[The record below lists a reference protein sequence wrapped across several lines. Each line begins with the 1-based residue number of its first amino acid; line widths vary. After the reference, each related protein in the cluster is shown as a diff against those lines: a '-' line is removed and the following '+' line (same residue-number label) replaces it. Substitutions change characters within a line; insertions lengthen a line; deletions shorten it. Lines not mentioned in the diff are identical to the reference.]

1 MFKTIQNALK
11 TPEVR
16 KKLIYTLILIVIF
29 RLGCFITVPGVDAVA
44 LNDIMNAQS
53 GADGISGLINII
65 SGGAFSRFSIFA
77 MSISPY
83 ITASIV
89 IQLLAMIIPSLEK
102 ALKEGGEEG
111 KAKINRYTKLLTIVL
126 ALVEGFG
133 IYISYSNSGIFIN
146 PSFLTGALVVISL
159 VAGTALLMWLGEQI
173 TSKGI
178 GNGISIIIFI
188 GIISGLV
195 PTVIDIIGGI
205 FEGGAFST
213 IAFLIALGLLIG
225 AIILVA
231 GVVFVQQAERRVPV
245 QYAKK
250 VVGRKMYGGQNTH
263 IPLKLAMAGVM
274 PVIFASSFMT
284 FPAMIIPMFNPD
296 IASATGFW
304 AGLYKF
310 SLATSSTYVNG
321 QPIELGYT
329 IANAIVYLLLIVG
342 FTFFYTY
349 ATFNPAEVANN
360 IKKNGGFIPGI
371 RAGKP
376 TSEYLSSIISKLTWF
391 GGLFLSIIAI
401 LPMLMRFTDLNIAF
415 GGTSILIVVGVALE
429 TVQQLESQLV
439 MRHYKGFLE

>member
-1 MFKTIQNALK
+1 MFKTIKNALK

-16 KKLIYTLILIVIF
+16 KKLWYTLLLIIIF
-29 RLGCFITVPGVDAVA
+29 RLGCYITVPGVNSIALSEAMSSVDGVA
-44 LNDIMNAQS
+44 
-53 GADGISGLINII
+53 GLINMI

-77 MSISPY
+77 MSITPY

-89 IQLLAMIIPSLEK
+89 VQLLAMIIPSLERIAK
-102 ALKEGGEEG
+102 DGGEEG
-111 KAKINRYTKLLTIVL
+111 QKIMNRWTKIITIIL
-126 ALVEGFG
+126 ALIEAIG
-133 IYISYSNSGIFIN
+133 IYLSYRKSGIFIN
-146 PSFLTGALVVISL
+146 EGWLTGALVVTSL
-159 VAGTALLMWLGEQI
+159 VTGTSLLMWLGEQI

-178 GNGISIIIFI
+178 GNGISMIIFI
-188 GIISGLV
+188 GIISGL
-195 PTVIDIIGGI
+195 PTAVTTIWNLIVTSSG
-205 FEGGAFST
+205 FST
-213 IAFLIALGLLIG
+213 IGLITSLGIIIG

-245 QYAKK
+245 QYSKK
-250 VVGRKMYGGQNTH
+250 VVGRKMVGAQNTH

-274 PVIFASSFMT
+274 PIIFASSFMT
-284 FPAMIIPMFNPD
+284 FPAMIIQLFVKD
-296 IASATGFW
+296 IASQTGFL

-310 SLATSSTYVNG
+310 SIATSSSSVG
-321 QPIELGYT
+321 IGYS

-349 ATFNPAEVANN
+349 ATFNPAEVSAT

-376 TSEYLSSIISKLTWF
+376 TTEYLSSIISKLTWF
-391 GGLFLSIIAI
+391 GGLFLAIIAI
-401 LPMLMRFTDLNIAF
+401 LPMFLRFTNLNIAF

-429 TVQQLESQLV
+429 TIQQLESQLA